1 MEKLK
6 NNLSSICQYDV
17 TTRQLYLKENQIGG
31 NKKRFIS
38 NLMHIT
44 RFVNKIKI
52 WAKII

>member
-31 NKKRFIS
+31 NKKKCIS

-44 RFVNKIKI
+44 RFVNNL
-52 WAKII
+52 